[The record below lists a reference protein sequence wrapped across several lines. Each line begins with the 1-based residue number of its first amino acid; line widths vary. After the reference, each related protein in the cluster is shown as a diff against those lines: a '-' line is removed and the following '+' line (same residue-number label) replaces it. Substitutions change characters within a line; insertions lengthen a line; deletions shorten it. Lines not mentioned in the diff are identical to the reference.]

1 MTGGNVVV
9 LGKIGRNFGAGMS
22 GGVAYIY
29 KCNDFS
35 NNNFNMQ
42 MINLEKLN
50 NQDEDFTL
58 ELIQKHFSHTNS
70 NIAENIIQNWDKEK
84 LNFIKVMPED
94 YKLALERLASEK
106 INQLVK

>member
-1 MTGGNVVV
+1 
-9 LGKIGRNFGAGMS
+9 
-22 GGVAYIY
+22 
-29 KCNDFS
+29 
-35 NNNFNMQ
+35 
-42 MINLEKLN
+42 
-50 NQDEDFTL
+50 
-58 ELIQKHFSHTNS
+58 LIQKHFSHTNS